1 MTDQLS
7 PRLPPEI
14 LSHYGEG
21 VEQPRL
27 VAGTSRLEFARTQI
41 ILQRFLPRPPARILD
56 VGGGPGAWL
65 GYVIAAVVVVHAGVS
80 TGTGVALRADAL
92 GVYLATGAL
101 LLVFVQVFLG
111 LLLRE
116 PSLRRRTV
124 VRRRHVWVMAG
135 IVALALGHI
144 VRNSALVHRLVHW

>member
-1 MTDQLS
+1 VLL
-7 PRLPPEI
+7 LPVTIALPF
-14 LSHYGEG
+14 L
-21 VEQPRL
+21 
-27 VAGTSRLEFARTQI
+27 ARRARCGLT
-41 ILQRFLPRPPARILD
+41 RPPLRQRLQLHY
-56 VGGGPGAWL
+56 WL

-124 VRRRHVWVMAG
+124 VRRRHVRVMAG

-144 VRNSALVHRLVHW
+144 VLNSAPVQRLVHW

>member
-1 MTDQLS
+1 M
-7 PRLPPEI
+7 P
-14 LSHYGEG
+14 
-21 VEQPRL
+21 
-27 VAGTSRLEFARTQI
+27 TSALHKKN
-41 ILQRFLPRPPARILD
+41 
-56 VGGGPGAWL
+56 
-65 GYVIAAVVVVHAGVS
+65 AAVVVHAGVS
-80 TGTGVALRADAL
+80 TGTGAALRADAP

-111 LLLRE
+111 LLLCE

>member
-1 MTDQLS
+1 VGSALISWSGWILVLLLPVTIALPFLS
-7 PRLPPEI
+7 R
-14 LSHYGEG
+14 
-21 VEQPRL
+21 
-27 VAGTSRLEFARTQI
+27 
-41 ILQRFLPRPPARILD
+41 PARRVLT
-56 VGGGPGAWL
+56 GTALRQRLRPHYWL

-124 VRRRHVWVMAG
+124 VRRRHAWVMAG

-144 VRNSALVHRLVHW
+144 VLNSALVHRLVPW

>member
-1 MTDQLS
+1 MGSAVISWSGWVLVLVLPVTIALPFLS
-7 PRLPPEI
+7 RRARRGLTRLSFRQRLQP
-14 LSHYGEG
+14 HY
-21 VEQPRL
+21 
-27 VAGTSRLEFARTQI
+27 
-41 ILQRFLPRPPARILD
+41 
-56 VGGGPGAWL
+56 WL

-80 TGTGVALRADAL
+80 TGAGVALRADAA

-116 PSLRRRTV
+116 PSLRRRRV

-144 VRNSALVHRLVHW
+144 VLNSALVHRLVPW

>member
-1 MTDQLS
+1 MIHRTRLTGS
-7 PRLPPEI
+7 PLRQRLQP
-14 LSHYGEG
+14 HY
-21 VEQPRL
+21 R
-27 VAGTSRLEFARTQI
+27 
-41 ILQRFLPRPPARILD
+41 
-56 VGGGPGAWL
+56 L
-65 GYVIAAVVVVHAGVS
+65 GYVIAAVVAVHAGVS

-116 PSLRRRTV
+116 PSLRRRRV

-144 VRNSALVHRLVHW
+144 VLNSALVQRLVQW

>member
-1 MTDQLS
+1 MDSAVISWSGWVLVMLLPVTIALPFLARRARRGLTGPPLRQ
-7 PRLPPEI
+7 RLHP
-14 LSHYGEG
+14 HY
-21 VEQPRL
+21 
-27 VAGTSRLEFARTQI
+27 
-41 ILQRFLPRPPARILD
+41 
-56 VGGGPGAWL
+56 WL
-65 GYVIAAVVVVHAGVS
+65 GYVIAAIVVVHAGVS
-80 TGTGVALRADAL
+80 TGTGAALRADAP

-101 LLVFVQVFLG
+101 LLVFVQLFLG

-144 VRNSALVHRLVHW
+144 VLNSTLVHRLVPW